1 MKPRAISAAGAG
13 LAAAFLV
20 VIGVLHNLVGLPSLR
35 RAIERGEIAARL
47 GDPHLVNWAFSG
59 GMLSLLGV
67 IVFMLLPEL
76 WRGSRLAW
84 RVSAAIGV
92 FVAAIGLVGYLWVP
106 TQPSVLV
113 FLGFGT
119 LLAGPLL
126 VFQRSFSAG

>member
-1 MKPRAISAAGAG
+1 MSGRAVAAAGAALG
-13 LAAAFLV
+13 AVFLV

-35 RAIERGEIAARL
+35 RAIERGEIASRL

-59 GMLSLLGV
+59 ATLSLLGV

-84 RVSAAIGV
+84 RVSATIGV
-92 FVAAIGLVGYLWVP
+92 FVAAIGALGYLWVP
-106 TQPSVLV
+106 TEPSVLV
-113 FLGFGT
+113 FFAFGV

-126 VFQRSFSAG
+126 AFQRSFQVV